1 MMRIVGGTLSGRT
14 LTAPRGR
21 QTRPTADRVR
31 EAIFNKLEHGVPG
44 FALAG
49 IRVLDLFAGS
59 GAMGLEALSRG
70 ANHVLFI
77 DDDEEAR
84 GLIRR
89 NADALGVIGRTKI
102 WRRDATR
109 LGRSAPLA
117 PFALALLDPPYR
129 RGLATAALG
138 SLVAGGW
145 LAPQAVVVV
154 EEAAGETIE
163 APPALSLT
171 ERRDYGETQVGF
183 YFQSGQSVM

>member
-1 MMRIVGGTLSGRT
+1 MRIVGGALRGRT
-14 LTAPRGR
+14 LATPRGR
-21 QTRPTADRVR
+21 HTRPTAERVR

-44 FALAG
+44 FAFAG
-49 IRVLDLFAGS
+49 SRVLDLFAGS

-70 ANHVLFI
+70 AGHVLFI
-77 DDDEEAR
+77 DDDEKAR

-109 LGRSAPLA
+109 LGRAAPLQ
-117 PFALALLDPPYR
+117 PFALAFLDPPYR

-138 SLVAGGW
+138 SLAAGGW
-145 LAPQAVVVV
+145 LAPAAVVVI
-154 EEAAGETIE
+154 EEAASETIE
-163 APPALSLT
+163 APAALSLI

-183 YFQSGQSVM
+183 YFQSGQSET

>member
-1 MMRIVGGTLSGRT
+1 MRIVGGALSGRT
-14 LTAPRGR
+14 LAAPRGR
-21 QTRPTADRVR
+21 HTRPTADHVR
-31 EAIFNKLEHGVPG
+31 EAIFNKLEHGIAG
-44 FALAG
+44 FSLAG

-70 ANHVLFI
+70 SAHVLFI
-77 DDDEEAR
+77 DDDAEAR

-89 NADALGVIGRTKI
+89 NADELGVIGRTKI

-109 LGRSAPLA
+109 LGTLAPLQ
-117 PFALALLDPPYR
+117 PFGLAFLDPPYR

-138 SLVAGGW
+138 SLVAGAW

-154 EEAAGETIE
+154 EEAADATIE
-163 APPALSLT
+163 APAALSLI
-171 ERRDYGETQVGF
+171 ERRHYGETQVGF